1 MGMKKKIA
9 FMAVTAA
16 FLAST
21 AFPAFAQ
28 NPASVAD
35 LIKQLEAQIQA
46 LKTQIIA
53 LQNAQ
58 KGVAQ
63 AAQDVRGTLK
73 LLGQLHEGMTGD
85 DVKLLQTALAADPEI
100 YPEAL
105 ITGFYGRLTA
115 NAVKKFQ
122 KKHGFEQAGNVGP
135 KTLKKL
141 NEFLEENKLSE
152 EDEDE
157 DGDEDEDE
165 DEDKNENRGKRHCVI
180 VPPGHLIAPGW
191 LKKHNGERPLVP
203 VCQTLPPGILKKLPP
218 AATTTPPTTPP
229 PADTAT
235 PIISG
240 ISASSTASTSA
251 SIMWTTNEPAT
262 SKAYYG
268 TTTPL
273 SMAGALTVSN
283 STLVTSHLLTLSSLS
298 ASTTYYY
305 ILESKDAANNTATS
319 SEKSVATQP

>member
-1 MGMKKKIA
+1 MKKKIA
-9 FMAVTAA
+9 FMAVTAV
-16 FLAST
+16 FLVSA
-21 AFPAFAQ
+21 ALPALAQ
-28 NPASVAD
+28 TTSSVAD
-35 LIKQLEAQIQA
+35 LIKQLEAQITA
-46 LKTQIIA
+46 LKTQIEA

-58 KGVAQ
+58 KGVKQ

-73 LLGQLHEGMTGD
+73 LLGQLREGMTGD

-100 YPEAL
+100 YPEGL

-141 NEFLEENKLSE
+141 NEFLEENEISE
-152 EDEDE
+152 EDEDG
-157 DGDEDEDE
+157 DGEKE
-165 DEDKNENRGKRHCVI
+165 HCAI

-191 LKKHNGERPLVP
+191 LKKHGNNKPVVP
-203 VCQTLPPGILKKLPP
+203 VCQILPPGILKRIPP
-218 AATTTPPTTPP
+218 AATTTPPTPP
-229 PADTAT
+229 PADTTA
-235 PIISG
+235 PVISN
-240 ISASSTASTSA
+240 ISASNISSTSA
-251 SIMWTTNEPAT
+251 IILWATNESAT

-273 SMAGALTVSN
+273 NLAGASTVST
-283 STLVTSHLLTLSSLS
+283 STLVTSHSLALSSLS

-305 ILESKDAANNTATS
+305 IAESKDAANNTATS
-319 SEKSVATQP
+319 SEKSFATLP